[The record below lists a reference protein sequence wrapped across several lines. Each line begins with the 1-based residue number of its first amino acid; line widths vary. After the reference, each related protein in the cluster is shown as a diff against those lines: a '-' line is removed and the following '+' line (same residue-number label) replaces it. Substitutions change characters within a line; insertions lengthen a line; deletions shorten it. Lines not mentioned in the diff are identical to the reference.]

1 MIEQLI
7 GLSISS
13 IWIVLG
19 GLALL
24 FVLRVLAV
32 TLAKTEFKNA
42 LYVVFMPFSVGY
54 FRAFPERNGLK
65 IVYRV
70 VVSIVF
76 FFSLLAAFWV
86 IYTHFA

>member
-19 GLALL
+19 GMALL

-32 TLAKTEFKNA
+32 ILAKMDLKNA
-42 LYVVFMPFSVGY
+42 LYVLFLPFSVGY
-54 FRAFPERNGLK
+54 FRSIPERNWLK
-65 IVYRV
+65 ILYRV

>member
-24 FVLRVLAV
+24 FVLRVIAV
-32 TLAKTEFKNA
+32 ILAKTDLKSA
-42 LYVVFMPFSVGY
+42 LYVLFMPFGVGY
-54 FRAFPERNGLK
+54 FRAFPGRNGLK
-65 IVYRV
+65 IVYRIV
-70 VVSIVF
+70 VAVVF
-76 FFSLLAAFWV
+76 FCSLLAAFWV